1 MAYGGG
7 TFSAYNKTM
16 PGAYINFVSLNS
28 AFAGAQDRGVVAV
41 GLELSWGAEGE
52 LVTVTG
58 EDLPRSSREMFGE
71 EWGAPAMR
79 PLRELL
85 MNASRVIVCRVNAG
99 GTQAKS
105 AFGRAKYPGATG
117 NRLTVAVSA
126 EGENVF
132 TVKTYLDSYLVHTQ
146 TVSSA
151 SELSD
156 NDFVI
161 FDRSAQLA
169 ESGGA
174 AFTGGADGEATSAE
188 HAAFLARLEEK
199 SFNPLALASNDNILK
214 NLYRQYTVR
223 MRDEVGVKFQ
233 TVLYNCA
240 ADHEGIVNVGCAAA
254 GSDPAGFVYWAAG
267 LNAGTLVNETALN
280 RVYAGEYEL
289 RDNYSIG
296 ELSEMISRGEFTLH
310 RVGDELRVLADI
322 NSLVNTTA
330 EKGEIFKDNRVVRV
344 ADRIAADTVRV
355 FTEKYLGRIPN
366 NASGRISLW
375 ADIISLLG
383 VLRDGGAIEEFDSD
397 EITVEA
403 GEDKHAVI
411 VGEAV
416 TVTGSMAKLYMTCVL
431 G

>member
-1 MAYGGG
+1 
-7 TFSAYNKTM
+7 
-16 PGAYINFVSLNS
+16 
-28 AFAGAQDRGVVAV
+28 
-41 GLELSWGAEGE
+41 
-52 LVTVTG
+52 
-58 EDLPRSSREMFGE
+58 
-71 EWGAPAMR
+71 
-79 PLRELL
+79 
-85 MNASRVIVCRVNAG
+85 
-99 GTQAKS
+99 
-105 AFGRAKYPGATG
+105 
-117 NRLTVAVSA
+117 LTVAVSA

-199 SFNPLALASNDNILK
+199 SFNTLALASNDNILK